1 MPRKYNN
8 LTTEEYF
15 DVLSGFSGDFELW
28 ETDYCHRMPDYES
41 IVEWYRGT
49 GLRGY
54 LEQLSEADGEDFV
67 GDVYAELEKR
77 YKPQENG
84 EILFRFPRLF
94 FTATRA
100 R

>member
-1 MPRKYNN
+1 MARSNR
-8 LTTEEYF
+8 LCQF
-15 DVLSGFSGDFELW
+15 DDFVVGW
-28 ETDYCHRMPDYES
+28 ICHES
-41 IVEWYRGT
+41 FLDESE
-49 GLRGY
+49 GLIGVV
-54 LEQLSEADGEDFV
+54 EDFV